1 MEKREVGST
10 AVVVSVVGIGTFP
23 MGGLDSKEGLGCG
36 WGGVDDDTSI
46 RVLHRAEELGIN
58 LVDTADIYGNGHSE
72 EVIGRA
78 LAGRRSR
85 WVIATKV
92 GLVKD
97 PNRRGRLE
105 DFSADHIR
113 SACEQSLH
121 RLRTDHIDFYQLHG
135 TPPRELIPQ
144 VVEALSRLRTAGKIR
159 FWGISTASPEDVVT
173 LRQHDAVDV
182 VQVGYSLVDRSEQP
196 LLEYCE
202 KESLGTF
209 IRTPL
214 SRGAAFGKYASQTAP
229 TFEWGDNRHGMSAEK
244 LLEQHR
250 PGLSFSFL
258 WDDTGRSPVQAAL
271 RFVLDQPGV
280 TAVIPGMKTLE
291 QLEDDAAA
299 GCLSPLTCLELE
311 RCASV

>member
-1 MEKREVGST
+1 M
-10 AVVVSVVGIGTFP
+10 
-23 MGGLDSKEGLGCG
+23 
-36 WGGVDDDTSI
+36 
-46 RVLHRAEELGIN
+46 
-58 LVDTADIYGNGHSE
+58 
-72 EVIGRA
+72 
-78 LAGRRSR
+78 
-85 WVIATKV
+85 
-92 GLVKD
+92 
-97 PNRRGRLE
+97 
-105 DFSADHIR
+105 
-113 SACEQSLH
+113 
-121 RLRTDHIDFYQLHG
+121 
-135 TPPRELIPQ
+135 
-144 VVEALSRLRTAGKIR
+144 
-159 FWGISTASPEDVVT
+159 
-173 LRQHDAVDV
+173 DV

-229 TFEWGDNRHGMSAEK
+229 TFEWGDNRHGMSAET
-244 LLEQHR
+244 LVEQHR
-250 PGLSFSFL
+250 PGLSFRFL

-280 TAVIPGMKTLE
+280 TAVIPGMKTIE